1 MNHTVIRSWG
11 AIALG
16 AICALGTA
24 VVLFWHVRAWADIT
38 TQHVMIALALLV
50 TLGAGHM
57 IWRAGWRSPFAAF
70 AFLLC
75 FLAGTAVCVTL
86 SAGRGAELIHH
97 KADDAIHEN
106 AKRIAHEARIVSAKA
121 DLTEAKEALRRA
133 DQAFAEATSAAA
145 TECNSGPKLRCEG
158 KTKTARDAEALVTSR
173 QKTVAQVDARY
184 WLLVSQLADFKPE
197 QIANVD
203 LKQAA
208 KVLAFLFQLDE
219 ARAMQGLEL
228 LWPFI
233 IALVTEFGT
242 ITFLNYGF
250 GHARVSPEKRL
261 PPPLPKFPPLKT
273 VSEPVSK
280 EETDAV
286 IAALKKAGGSVES
299 NDELAELMGC
309 HKSESSKR
317 VSALNGAVH
326 KVRVGR
332 QVRISLPEQ
341 RLH

>member
-1 MNHTVIRSWG
+1 MSTITTVRSRG

-24 VVLFWHVRAWADIT
+24 IVLFWHVRSLADIT

-57 IWRAGWRSPFAAF
+57 IWRAGWRSPFAAC

-86 SAGRGAELIHH
+86 SAGRGAELLHH

-106 AKRIAHEARIVSAKA
+106 AKRTAHEARILAAKA
-121 DLTEAKEALRRA
+121 DLTEAKEALQRA

-158 KTKTARDAEALVTSR
+158 RTKTAHDAEGLVVSR
-173 QKTVAQVDARY
+173 QKSVDQVDARY
-184 WLLVSQLADFKPE
+184 WQLVAQLAEMKPE

-208 KVLAFLFQLDE
+208 KVLAFLTGHDVE
-219 ARAMQGLEL
+219 KAMEGLEL

-250 GHARVSPEKRL
+250 GHKRVASEATVAP
-261 PPPLPKFPPLKT
+261 T
-273 VSEPVSK
+273 VSSK
-280 EETDAV
+280 PTVEETLRTEETDRV
-286 IAALKKAGGSVES
+286 IAALAKATHPVT
-299 NDELAELMGC
+299 NDELADMLGV
-309 HKSESSKR
+309 SKGHASKC
-317 VSALNGAVH
+317 VSRLNGAVRR
-326 KVRVGR
+326 VRVGR
-332 QVRISLPEQ
+332 HVAISLPEQ